1 MNLIFSRLW
10 KTLTGNGSFPN
21 SIFLTVH
28 RKQVTVDDEVCI
40 LDIFD
45 TAGQEVIIN
54 FFCHSQ
60 NILWMV
66 KPIIDHRITN
76 SNKLT
81 CVHVH
86 QVFSAVRDQYMRS
99 GDGFLI
105 VYSITVQ
112 ESFDQAIE
120 LHQHILQVK
129 DTDEVS
135 VVLVGNKCDMSDSRE
150 VPVEKG
156 KDLAAELNCP
166 FFETSAKTNVNVK
179 EIFES
184 LVKEINNRRK
194 DNNNTAGDKKTD
206 RKRRKCIL
214 L

>member
-1 MNLIFSRLW
+1 MADNRNIYQLVLVGIGGVGKSCLCIQFISG
-10 KTLTGNGSFPN
+10 KFVDDYDPTLEDSY
-21 SIFLTVH
+21 

-45 TAGQEVIIN
+45 TAGQE
-54 FFCHSQ
+54 
-60 NILWMV
+60 
-66 KPIIDHRITN
+66 
-76 SNKLT
+76 
-81 CVHVH
+81 
-86 QVFSAVRDQYMRS
+86 VFSAVRDQYMRS